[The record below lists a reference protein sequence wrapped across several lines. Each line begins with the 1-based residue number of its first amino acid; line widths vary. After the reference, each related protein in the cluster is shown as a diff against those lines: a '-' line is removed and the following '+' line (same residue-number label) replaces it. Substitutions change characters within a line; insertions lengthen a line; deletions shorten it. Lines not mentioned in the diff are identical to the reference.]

1 MKDFS
6 GARPLINEYL
16 HLSLIVEG
24 FTDMTALISVK
35 VQLSTKEKKVDIL
48 FKVLIFQRLRE
59 TTQFWSVYSTNRTIC
74 LKGNVTCGGFVLCGR
89 WFVRCVRTRVG
100 SIVTVVGY
108 YIVILIVG
116 NASCKREKCFIEN
129 KVIEIRGSYF
139 MKMRKF
145 TKNRI

>member
-24 FTDMTALISVK
+24 FTDMTSLISMK

-59 TTQFWSVYSTNRTIC
+59 TTQFWSVYSTNRSIC

-89 WFVRCVRTRVG
+89 
-100 SIVTVVGY
+100 
-108 YIVILIVG
+108 
-116 NASCKREKCFIEN
+116 
-129 KVIEIRGSYF
+129 
-139 MKMRKF
+139 
-145 TKNRI
+145 